1 MRREDAPPAGWYP
14 DPTGGQRLWWW
25 DGADWTDHK
34 RVAPRAGRIAMA
46 EEAAAA
52 AKAAG
57 QAAAAKDASS
67 GYGAAPR
74 VRAAASSRARLGSTM
89 TRDDTTA
96 LVEEVRRATRTE
108 IERATQG
115 LTDRA
120 GDARRQ
126 LEPLISE
133 YGTKAV
139 RWARRAA
146 VVGVLLWVLYL
157 AMTAA
162 IQTGLMGWLG
172 DRVDNAVN
180 GTAVDVPAL
189 VLGSG

>member
-1 MRREDAPPAGWYP
+1 MRREDAPAAGWYP
-14 DPTGGQRLWWW
+14 APTGGQRLWWW
-25 DGADWTDHK
+25 DGTDWTDHQ
-34 RVAPRAGRIAMA
+34 RVAPRAGRLAMV

-52 AKAAG
+52 AK
-57 QAAAAKDASS
+57 QAARAGS
-67 GYGAAPR
+67 GDRSTGRGAAPR
-74 VRAAASSRARLGSTM
+74 VRTAARGGGMS
-89 TRDDTTA
+89 RDDTTA
-96 LVEEVRRATRTE
+96 LVEEVRRATRSE
-108 IERATQG
+108 LERATQG
-115 LTDRA
+115 MTDRA

-146 VVGVLLWVLYL
+146 VIGVLLWILYL

-189 VLGSG
+189 VVDSG